1 MSCLVSTKVCRI
13 NNAANNK
20 KFKIKIMEIDI
31 ESGPKKNC

>member
-1 MSCLVSTKVCRI
+1 MSFLVSAKVCRI
-13 NNAANNK
+13 NNLANNK